1 MVVTRRALPGDS
13 LVAAYNLLL
22 GATWW
27 ANWRQAPH
35 APWIAIAHLA
45 AAALPW
51 LIARAP
57 RRRWDFMAALRE
69 IYPLVLLLAF
79 WTELDLLRG
88 VLAADGFDAK
98 IQSLDLAVF
107 GIHLHAVL
115 LPRMDALWLSEPM
128 YFMYYAYYALIF
140 IPPLVLA
147 VRGHRTALRDATL
160 RLMAT
165 YLLCYLVYIA
175 FPVYGPHFI
184 APHHQGPHTTGFFYH
199 LVAAA
204 QAAGDSHGCA
214 FPSSHVAGAVT
225 IALIAWRWF
234 PRGVASLLTVEA
246 LGVVVSTV
254 YTQNHYGIDSLAG
267 IAWAFAIQLGLVPA
281 VAYLLGPA
289 RARPTMPS
297 LPDLTPAFRSPDSLG
312 GVS

>member
-1 MVVTRRALPGDS
+1 MAVTARVAPGH
-13 LVAAYNLLL
+13 LFVAGYNLLL
-22 GATWW
+22 GAIWW
-27 ANWRQAPH
+27 ANWRQAPY
-35 APWIAIAHLA
+35 APWIAVAHLA

-51 LIARAP
+51 LLVRAP
-57 RRRWDFMAALRE
+57 RRRWDVLAALRE
-69 IYPLVLLLAF
+69 FYPLLLLLAF
-79 WTELDLLRG
+79 WTELDLLRA
-88 VLAADGFDAK
+88 VLGDRGFDAP
-98 IQSLDLAVF
+98 IQALDLAVF

-115 LPRMDALWLSEPM
+115 LPATDTLWISEPM
-128 YFMYYAYYALIF
+128 YFMYYAYYALVF
-140 IPPLVLA
+140 LPPLVLA

-184 APHHQGPHTTGFFYH
+184 APHHQGPHTAGLFYG

-225 IALIAWRWF
+225 IAFIAWRWL
-234 PRGVASLLTVEA
+234 PRGVAALLTLEA

-254 YTQNHYGIDSLAG
+254 YTQNHYGVDALAG
-267 IAWAFAIQLGLVPA
+267 ILWACAIQLAVVPA
-281 VAYLLGPA
+281 VAALL
-289 RARPTMPS
+289 RPTGARRT
-297 LPDLTPAFRSPDSLG
+297 TPALAPAFIRSDSWQG
-312 GVS
+312 AS